1 MAPCCFTQQ
10 ALRTQHTV
18 RRTYSRARFH
28 TRLHTA
34 AQAKHV
40 RFPTV
45 SARRTVEPQKARMA
59 SLSCIETNGDTMV
72 HTPLR
77 TRLHTQLLTARPHCF
92 SSDTASAQTPSPAL
106 LAASRCGGRAC
117 LVPNAPGAPE
127 SKPLRWIQSLLRLVG
142 KLIAALL
149 ARRIVQAL
157 IQSPDL
163 ASKVFEGYHQRA
175 RVDGERS

>member
-1 MAPCCFTQQ
+1 MEA
-10 ALRTQHTV
+10 
-18 RRTYSRARFH
+18 
-28 TRLHTA
+28 
-34 AQAKHV
+34 
-40 RFPTV
+40 
-45 SARRTVEPQKARMA
+45 
-59 SLSCIETNGDTMV
+59 G
-72 HTPLR
+72 
-77 TRLHTQLLTARPHCF
+77 
-92 SSDTASAQTPSPAL
+92 
-106 LAASRCGGRAC
+106 C